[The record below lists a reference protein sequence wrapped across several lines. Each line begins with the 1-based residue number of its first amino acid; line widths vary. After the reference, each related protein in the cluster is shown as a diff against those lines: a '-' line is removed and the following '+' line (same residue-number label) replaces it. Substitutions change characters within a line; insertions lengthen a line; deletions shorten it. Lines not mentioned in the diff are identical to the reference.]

1 MFCGHRLP
9 SPHSAASTLPA
20 AHLLDAA
27 AGAISDDC
35 KWLRL
40 ALLVFR
46 LSVFL
51 WQSAVLGTLIAY
63 KYPSFREF
71 AFYTVW
77 NYILQTGWWLSAV
90 AVSGCSIA
98 SVQPPRWMCEISYV
112 LFSVSMPAS
121 MLVSIV
127 MWTILA
133 PHDIAHG
140 GAPADINFFSFN
152 MHAANTVLLLAEF
165 AVNRVLIGSDA
176 LVYLVCWMCC
186 YCAFTWIFEAFE
198 HWWPYFFCDLSTWAA
213 LGWYTALLLLHLV
226 AFAVAILFSRTKARL
241 TKGLGPPALRLA
253 ETPTATAADALF
265 VPRRQRTTPPR
276 NYVLRTSTAV
286 SFTGGAEGRQPASS
300 HFIL

>member
-1 MFCGHRLP
+1 MSTDTAHASPNVGVRVVIALMGALTCFAAIAFHRRLSGLHAP
-9 SPHSAASTLPA
+9 SARTLT
-20 AHLLDAA
+20 
-27 AGAISDDC
+27 GTRWCNIGRTR
-35 KWLRL
+35 KWPRP

-140 GAPADINFFSFN
+140 RAPADINFFSFN

-253 ETPTATAADALF
+253 ETPTATAADALLCAA
-265 VPRRQRTTPPR
+265 QTT
-276 NYVLRTSTAV
+276 NNTT
-286 SFTGGAEGRQPASS
+286 T
-300 HFIL
+300 